1 MALKSAIYEGWVRH
15 RRHAPAPHA
24 FRYRMFQLY
33 LDLAELDQVFAG
45 RWFWSVD
52 RRNLAQFRATLI
64 EELSE
69 QPIAFAMDDDDDD
82 DEDDDGE
89 DDAPR

>member
-1 MALKSAIYEGWVRH
+1 MDITTQTLLAA
-15 RRHAPAPHA
+15 
-24 FRYRMFQLY
+24 
-33 LDLAELDQVFAG
+33 DLAD
-45 RWFWSVD
+45 RWIDAILSEEPGVLLRAD
-52 RRNLAQFRATLI
+52 SDEPLTPEEMARNLAQFRATLI

>member
-1 MALKSAIYEGWVRH
+1 MA
-15 RRHAPAPHA
+15 
-24 FRYRMFQLY
+24 
-33 LDLAELDQVFAG
+33 
-45 RWFWSVD
+45 
-52 RRNLAQFRATLI
+52 RNLAQFRATLI
-64 EELSE
+64 EELAE

>member
-1 MALKSAIYEGWVRH
+1 MSTTQTLLAADLPDRWIDTILGEQPDVLQQADTDEALSPDDMA
-15 RRHAPAPHA
+15 
-24 FRYRMFQLY
+24 
-33 LDLAELDQVFAG
+33 
-45 RWFWSVD
+45 
-52 RRNLAQFRATLI
+52 RNLAQFRATLI